1 MASSAKYSKYD
12 SAVDD
17 IISIVKRYHFG
28 KPVDD
33 EFLSDLKSFIKTKL
47 IASEYVGIHPK
58 KTIHSLQKHK
68 KWTEL

>member
-1 MASSAKYSKYD
+1 M
-12 SAVDD
+12 DD
-17 IISIVKRYHFG
+17 VIPTVRRYFFG